1 MALRGEDDSEQ
12 ELDVVFENENNL
24 LKGVPKQDL
33 TPGTYTVTVT
43 VTDGLT
49 IPLNHSSSWWVF
61 SYGVPPTPVEEPSPT
76 VVEKVVLPP
85 REEVPVWGFPPPE
98 NIVVEGAAPAQ
109 EFSAHFGP
117 YSAVVNRIEVTLSEN
132 VRVELRFENLE
143 NIPPGIPEPENLII
157 YACFRILLNVPEN
170 IVQETRV
177 TFSVDK
183 SWIEQ
188 RVKENTVALHKYIEE
203 NGLWKSLPTIQ
214 TDKNGTHVF
223 YSAWAEGLS
232 VFVVGGVPR
241 VVQPPPLEEQ
251 VLEEP
256 QVPAEE
262 PPVPIEE
269 QVPAEEPPVPVEEQV
284 PAEEPQL
291 LQERRPLGE
300 RPQLPEGGGLMLVL
314 LAVALL
320 ILVIFWFW

>member
-1 MALRGEDDSEQ
+1 MGVRTLGMALRGEDGSEL

-33 TPGTYTVTVT
+33 TSGTYTVTVT

-61 SYGVPPTPVEEPSPT
+61 SYGVPPTPVEEPSPA
-76 VVEKVVLPP
+76 VAEKVVLPP

-117 YSAVVNRIEVTLSEN
+117 YPVVVNRIEVTLSEN

-143 NIPPGIPEPENLII
+143 NIPPGTPEPENLII
-157 YACFRILLNVPEN
+157 YACFRILLNVSEN

-183 SWIEQ
+183 WWVEQ
-188 RVKENTVALHKYIEE
+188 RVEENTVALHKYIEE

-214 TDKNGTHVF
+214 TDENGTHVF

-269 QVPAEEPPVPVEEQV
+269 PQV

-291 LQERRPLGE
+291 PQERRPIGE
-300 RPQLPEGGGLMLVL
+300 RQVPEGGGLMLVL